1 MRVLELKS
9 LARDRGLRNYSQ
21 MRKAELVPLLQNSG
35 TLEGPRAPTP
45 LTRPPPPPPPTQ
57 TWEPID
63 DRRPRKPSPQEMDIF
78 EQQEMSKSRPQVK
91 GKLNKWYEWLINHVP
106 KPIKDGASKAFKT
119 FKDKVMRLY
128 NRVTGSIGNETRIK
142 EPKPFKPIE
151 LEQAFR
157 GAYRSYRINGR
168 PKIDVDTFFNRI
180 GKRLIELIK
189 WELKTRTSAR
199 IQMTAWIR
207 FVWDGPP
214 RGPGEAHDEEGQERV
229 ELAFNSLMTS
239 VYQGSEMDQIV
250 DRMIANMK
258 FQIENPVL
266 LNSRFIFDEFLYLD
280 VNFHQLNL
288 TRGSSY
294 LPLPD
299 WLARKK
305 VIVNP
310 HNDNEECFKWSVI
323 TAENV
328 GMKDPHRVSNLRK
341 FMDNYDWSGL
351 EFPVSI
357 KDIGKV
363 ETRNNISVNVLAVK
377 GRDIYIH
384 RKGQRVSRE
393 INLLMVSE
401 DGIRHYTAVKSLSR
415 LLYSKNSNTK
425 CKQHFFMN
433 CLQGFMQESSRDQHQ
448 VYCEDNESVRVE
460 MPKQGST
467 IEFKDGQNQFRVPFI
482 MYADFELIL
491 ELMDPVEPGSPSQP
505 YTNEVNQ
512 HKPSGWCVY
521 SKFYGDVDDPLRL
534 YRGKDSIETFC
545 NYIKGE
551 ARRLYHM
558 FPELPMGPLTKKQ
571 WKKYKRSTK
580 CHICYKPFT
589 LKDPKVRDH
598 CHYTG
603 LYRGPAHS
611 LCNLRYKIPSYIPV
625 LFHNLSGYD
634 AHLFIRELGA
644 HASDMEVIV
653 RNKEDYISFSI
664 KVPVDSYIDKNGEE
678 KDKLIELRFI
688 DSFKFMFSSLDF
700 LTKNLVRGGKKLF
713 GFEDYSELQYGLLT
727 RKGVYPYEYVNSW
740 DRFNETQLPP
750 ISAFYSNLNMSS
762 ISEEDY
768 QHAQRVWKEF
778 GIRNLGDYHDLYLR
792 TDVVLLANVFE
803 AFGDTCLKHYKLDPA
818 HFYISPGLAWK
829 ACLKHTGIKLELLT
843 DPDMLLMFEQ
853 GIRCGITQA
862 VRKCAAANNPY
873 MGDKFDPNEDT
884 TYLQYLDAN
893 NLYGWAM
900 SQPLPTGEFKWVD
913 VNPDEISRLA
923 TRTDKGYII
932 EVDVS
937 YPKELHD
944 SHNDLPFMCER
955 MEINGVEKLVPNLKD
970 KRIMLSTFKPW
981 TKHYNMDWG

>member
-1 MRVLELKS
+1 MRMPELKS
-9 LARDRGLRNYSQ
+9 LARDRGLRNYSR
-21 MRKAELVPLLQNSG
+21 MRKAELVALLQNS
-35 TLEGPRAPTP
+35 
-45 LTRPPPPPPPTQ
+45 PPPGQSRASTSPTPPTQ

-91 GKLNKWYEWLINHVP
+91 GKLNKWYGWLINHVP

-119 FKDKVMRLY
+119 LKDKVMGLY
-128 NRVTGSIGNETRIK
+128 NRVTGSAGKETRIK

-151 LEQAFR
+151 LQQAFGR
-157 GAYRSYRINGR
+157 SYRSYRINGR

-180 GKRLIELIK
+180 GKRLIELIER
-189 WELKTRTSAR
+189 ELKTRTSAR
-199 IQMTAWIR
+199 IQTTAWIR
-207 FVWDGPP
+207 FVRD
-214 RGPGEAHDEEGQERV
+214 DEEGQERV

-239 VYQGSEMDQIV
+239 VYRGSETDQIV
-250 DRMIANMK
+250 DGMIANMK
-258 FQIENPVL
+258 FQIENPAL
-266 LNSRFIFDEFLYLD
+266 LNSRFVFDEFLYLD

-305 VIVNP
+305 AIVNP
-310 HNDNEECFKWSVI
+310 HNDDEECFKWSVI
-323 TAENV
+323 AGENV
-328 GMKDPHRVSNLRK
+328 GMKDPQRVSNLRK
-341 FMDNYDWSGL
+341 FKDNYDWSGL

-357 KDIGKV
+357 KDIGKF
-363 ETRNNISVNVLAVK
+363 ETRNIISVNVFAVE

-384 RKGQRVSRE
+384 RKGWRMGRE

-401 DGIRHYTAVKSLSR
+401 AGINHYTAIESLSR
-415 LLYSKNSNTK
+415 LLKSSNTKHK
-425 CKQHFFMN
+425 CKQHFCMN
-433 CLQGFMQESSRDQHQ
+433 CLQGFTQESSRDQHQ

-467 IEFKDGQNQFRVPFI
+467 VEFKDGQNQFKVPFI
-482 MYADFELIL
+482 MYAGFESIL
-491 ELMDPVEPGSPSQP
+491 EPMDPVEPGSPSPP

-512 HKPSGWCVY
+512 HTPSGWCVY
-521 SKFYGDVDDPLRL
+521 SKFAYGDVDNPLRT
-534 YRGKDSIETFC
+534 YRGKDCIETFC

-551 ARRLYHM
+551 ACRLYHM

-571 WKKYKRSTK
+571 WKKYKKATK
-580 CHICYKPFT
+580 CHICHKPFT
-589 LKDPKVRDH
+589 QTNLKVRDH

-625 LFHNLSGYD
+625 VFHNLSGYD

-644 HASDMEVIV
+644 HTSEMGVIAK
-653 RNKEDYISFSI
+653 NKEDYISFSI

-688 DSFKFMFSSLDF
+688 DSFKFMSSSLDS

-713 GFEDYSELQYGLLT
+713 GFEDYSELQYDLLT

-750 ISAFYSNLNMSS
+750 IDAFYSNLNMSS

-778 GIRNLGDYHDLYLR
+778 GIRDLGDYHDLYLR
-792 TDVVLLANVFE
+792 TDVALLANVYD
-803 AFGDTCLKHYKLDPA
+803 AFRDTCLKHYKLDPA
-818 HFYISPGLAWK
+818 HVYTSPGLAWK
-829 ACLKHTGIKLELLT
+829 ACLKCTGIKLELLT

-853 GIRCGITQA
+853 GIRGGITQA
-862 VRKCAAANNPY
+862 VRKYASANNKY
-873 MGDKFDPNEDT
+873 IGDRFNPKSESS
-884 TYLQYLDAN
+884 YLQYLDAN
-893 NLYGWAM
+893 KLYGWEM
-900 SQPLPTGEFKWVD
+900 SQPLPAGGFK
-913 VNPDEISRLA
+913 
-923 TRTDKGYII
+923 
-932 EVDVS
+932 
-937 YPKELHD
+937 
-944 SHNDLPFMCER
+944 
-955 MEINGVEKLVPNLKD
+955 
-970 KRIMLSTFKPW
+970 
-981 TKHYNMDWG
+981 